1 MYMHS
6 GVNLMPVP
14 DICCFQF
21 ELSSNIFIFKN
32 KFSHFNQTLCKICEN
47 TGSHFDSVLMREN
60 TSQWKHI
67 FSHVLCS
74 EIFSNYWL
82 SSKSLSCFFRTSSP
96 SLCEMLGQSMCT
108 NMYFFCPFWRPWRI
122 ITCSQ
127 LQEHEEVT
135 GRTEIT
141 GSWQSGK

>member
-1 MYMHS
+1 MHS

-47 TGSHFDSVLMREN
+47 TGSHFDSVLSEN
-60 TSQWKHI
+60 TYFHMFYAVKSLVI
-67 FSHVLCS
+67 IDF
-74 EIFSNYWL
+74 

-96 SLCEMLGQSMCT
+96 SLCEMLG
-108 NMYFFCPFWRPWRI
+108 
-122 ITCSQ
+122 
-127 LQEHEEVT
+127 
-135 GRTEIT
+135 
-141 GSWQSGK
+141 